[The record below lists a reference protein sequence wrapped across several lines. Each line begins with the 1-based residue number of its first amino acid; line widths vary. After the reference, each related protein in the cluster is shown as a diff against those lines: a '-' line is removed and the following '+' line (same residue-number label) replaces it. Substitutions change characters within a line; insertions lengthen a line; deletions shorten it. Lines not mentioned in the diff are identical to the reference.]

1 MIWGYPHDFGHFQML
16 KKLEGQLLKF
26 LDPPIEFPHFLVP
39 ESHPSP
45 ELQVKLLVTEPR
57 QASEM
62 QEAARQFMA
71 GPGAW
76 DRLGPL
82 ANSLCGDPLSA
93 WNVSIF
99 WGLNGETPGFVLE
112 DLMGFKMSKR
122 RRKRLIS

>member
-1 MIWGYPHDFGHFQML
+1 M
-16 KKLEGQLLKF
+16 
-26 LDPPIEFPHFLVP
+26 
-39 ESHPSP
+39 
-45 ELQVKLLVTEPR
+45 KLLVTEPR

-99 WGLNGETPGFVLE
+99 GGLNGEKLGFVLE

-122 RRKRLIS
+122 IRKRITNGDSTFLTRTVWPFWQALAGFLSILKWPVFASLIPKDCHIKV

>member
-1 MIWGYPHDFGHFQML
+1 M
-16 KKLEGQLLKF
+16 
-26 LDPPIEFPHFLVP
+26 
-39 ESHPSP
+39 
-45 ELQVKLLVTEPR
+45 KLLVTEPR

-71 GPGAW
+71 GPGA
-76 DRLGPL
+76 RPLGTAWGLPL
-82 ANSLCGDPLSA
+82 WDPLSA